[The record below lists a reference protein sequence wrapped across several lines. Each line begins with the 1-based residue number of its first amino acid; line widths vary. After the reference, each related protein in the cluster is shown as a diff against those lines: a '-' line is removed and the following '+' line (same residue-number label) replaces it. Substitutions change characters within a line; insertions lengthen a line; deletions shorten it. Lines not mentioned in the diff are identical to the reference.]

1 MPGGQVVAGRW
12 KLWGSRPL
20 TALNTDDVAQW
31 LNDLTGAA
39 NTVANK
45 HGFLAGALNRV
56 RPTSRSK
63 TTPRRIFSTCCQFII
78 LCSGRRRSH
87 TLSGEPDL
95 EVVAGVSDKQDRP
108 DVLLRSGI
116 ALQLLHDLLAL
127 IRRRVEET
135 TQYRPRTR

>member
-1 MPGGQVVAGRW
+1 VWAARAPGLDGSTVASW
-12 KLWGSRPL
+12 CAPHV
-20 TALNTDDVAQW
+20 DH
-31 LNDLTGAA
+31 LTGVNEA
-39 NTVANK
+39 T
-45 HGFLAGALNRV
+45 RV
-56 RPTSRSK
+56 RYRHY
-63 TTPRRIFSTCCQFII
+63 IANDIAMST
-78 LCSGRRRSH
+78 RRRSH
-87 TLSGEPDL
+87 ALFGEPGL